1 MALEIE
7 AKVKVADHDAV
18 RRHLQNLGAELVWSV
33 MEDNL
38 FLDTPEQALLTRQ
51 SGLRVRTNRPLDG
64 HAQPTVEVTFKGPRR
79 AARLKTRPETQF
91 VADDA
96 DSVIEL
102 FNALGYMRTLA
113 FDKRRERWRFGPSTI
128 ELDELPQLGCFV
140 EIEGPD
146 ESTIEQRLEQLGLSD
161 QPLIQT
167 GYVQM
172 VAEHLGGSAVKRE
185 LRF

>member
-7 AKVKVADHDAV
+7 AKVKVADHQAV
-18 RRHLQNLGAELVWSV
+18 RRQLQALGAEQVWSV
-33 MEDNL
+33 MEDNV
-38 FLDTPEQALLTRQ
+38 FLDTPDQALLARQ
-51 SGLRVRTNRPLDG
+51 SGLRVRTNRPIDG
-64 HAQPTVEVTFKGPRR
+64 ESQPTVEVTFKGPRR
-79 AARLKTRPETQF
+79 ATRLKTRPEIQF
-91 VADDA
+91 NADDA
-96 DSVIEL
+96 DAVFEL

-113 FDKRRERWRFGPSTI
+113 FDKRRQRWRIARCTI

-146 ESTIEQRLEQLGLSD
+146 ESAIEQLLGKLGLAE

-172 VAEHLGGSAVKRE
+172 VAEHLGGSAVKGD